1 MRINKEFFVS
11 SVGGLALLAMV
22 SGCEVAGQMA
32 RNTVEATNNA
42 AASMQKGFNPETAKE
57 IAKVQRALNEAGCRD
72 NEGRY
77 VANDGRKTTESAQA
91 FDKFVEANG
100 GTKADVFAKVTRRE
114 GIDYVTISD
123 KGILEVV
130 QSAGKPGGAK
140 KCDAPEHSG
149 PK

>member
-1 MRINKEFFVS
+1 MRKEFFS
-11 SVGGLALLAMV
+11 AVGGLALLASV
-22 SGCEVAGQMA
+22 AGCEVAGQMA
-32 RNTVEATNNA
+32 RNTVEGVNNS
-42 AASMQKGFNPETAKE
+42 AASIQKGFNPETAKY

-100 GTKADVFAKVTRRE
+100 GTKTDVFAKVTRRE
-114 GIDYVTISD
+114 GIDYVTMSD

-130 QSAGKPGGAK
+130 QSAGKAGGAK
-140 KCDAPEHSG
+140 RCDAPEPSG
-149 PK
+149 LK